1 MIHMTQDIIRY
12 LIIYIFNVRNIKLKI
27 HTKNSMINR
36 MNTKISIEMYLI
48 NICENFTIFIY
59 VI

>member
-12 LIIYIFNVRNIKLKI
+12 LIMYIFNVRNIKLKI

>member
-27 HTKNSMINR
+27 HTKNSMTNR
-36 MNTKISIEMYLI
+36 MNTKILIEMYLI

-59 VI
+59 II

>member
-1 MIHMTQDIIRY
+1 MTQDIIRY

-27 HTKNSMINR
+27 HTKNSMTNR
-36 MNTKISIEMYLI
+36 MNTTILIEIYLI
-48 NICENFTIFIY
+48 NICENFAIFIY